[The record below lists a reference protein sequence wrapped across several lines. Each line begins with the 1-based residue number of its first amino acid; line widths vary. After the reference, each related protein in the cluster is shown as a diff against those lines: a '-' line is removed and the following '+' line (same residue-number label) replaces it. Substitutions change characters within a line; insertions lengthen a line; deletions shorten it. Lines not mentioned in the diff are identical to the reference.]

1 MLERPAAGYVLEF
14 QVLTSV
20 RSVLADAASNSCLH
34 VHECLS
40 LEIQDD
46 PPLAI
51 EGTLKVFSDF
61 FSVEV
66 RPPFICYSPSE
77 HNF

>member
-1 MLERPAAGYVLEF
+1 MLERPATGYVLEF

-20 RSVLADAASNSCLH
+20 RSVRADAASSSCLH
-34 VHECLS
+34 VHGCLS

-51 EGTLKVFSDF
+51 EGTLTVFSDF
-61 FSVEV
+61 FSAEV
-66 RPPFICYSPSE
+66 RPPSICYSPSE
-77 HNF
+77 PHF